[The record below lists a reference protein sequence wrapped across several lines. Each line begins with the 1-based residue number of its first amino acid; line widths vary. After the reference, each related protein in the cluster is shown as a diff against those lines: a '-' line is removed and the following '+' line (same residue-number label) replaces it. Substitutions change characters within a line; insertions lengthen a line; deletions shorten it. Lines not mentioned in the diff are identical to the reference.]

1 MSELPTSSNK
11 IYHSIR
17 ENNEQKSKE
26 RKRSILL
33 LIHSYLLEN
42 NLDKTAECLVKESHI
57 NQTYSVCDN
66 VDLDTI
72 LQEYTSYYH
81 SKFGKYPKISRKM
94 SDNLTTSTCSG
105 PKNKNTKIE
114 TRPRSKLTLSP
125 SRTTID
131 PVINEDTFEIGVRS
145 LNPSDNHLNHFKSIH
160 FNSIQDSRSF
170 NLEPLDNLEDYPGDW
185 KEMYE
190 LISKEIIPRNVNTK
204 WDDCI
209 GLEKE
214 INIIKEAVVY
224 PLDYPEF
231 FMHVSPWKGILLY
244 GPPGT
249 GKTLLARALAC
260 ESKTIFINVT
270 ASCFISKWRGES
282 EKLIRVL
289 FEVARKNSPC
299 TIFIDELDA
308 LSSRRDK
315 NQHEASRRFKSE
327 LLTQMDGI
335 LESDTKIFILATS
348 NLPWEIDPA
357 ILRRFDKKIFV
368 DLPPKNARAKMFE
381 KNLYIQNSDDFKEVN
396 FVDFA
401 NATENYSGNDIKII
415 CKSAL
420 MATVR
425 RRINEHKKKGNARND
440 IYYLLN
446 PKVHEVVSAIKNS
459 RPSCADL
466 REKYVKW
473 MQEFGGA

>member
-1 MSELPTSSNK
+1 MAELSASSTK

-17 ENNEQKSKE
+17 ENNEQKCKE

-33 LIHSYLLEN
+33 LIHSYLVEN
-42 NLDKTAECLVKESHI
+42 NLDNTAECLVKESHI
-57 NQTYSVCDN
+57 NQSYSVCDN

-81 SKFGKYPKISRKM
+81 SKFGRYPKISRKA
-94 SDNLTTSTCSG
+94 SDNFDTSSG
-105 PKNKNTKIE
+105 SAQKKKTSKIE
-114 TRPRSKLTLSP
+114 SRLRSKLTLSP
-125 SRTTID
+125 SRIIGNPTPMND
-131 PVINEDTFEIGVRS
+131 MFEIGVRS
-145 LNPSDNHLNHFKSIH
+145 LNPSDNNLINLKS
-160 FNSIQDSRSF
+160 NDSLIRDRSF

-190 LISKEIIPRNVNTK
+190 LISKEIISRNLNTK

-209 GLEKE
+209 GLEQE
-214 INIIKEAVVY
+214 VNIIKEAVIY
-224 PLDYPEF
+224 PLEYPEF

-260 ESKTIFINVT
+260 ESQTIFINVT
-270 ASCFISKWRGES
+270 ASCFVSKWRGES

-289 FEVARKNSPC
+289 FEVARKNCPC

-308 LSSRRDK
+308 LSSRRDES
-315 NQHEASRRFKSE
+315 QHEASRRFKSE

-335 LESDTKIFILATS
+335 IESDDKIFIFATT
-348 NLPWEIDPA
+348 NLPWEVDPA

-368 DLPPKNARAKMFE
+368 DLPCLEARAKMFE
-381 KNLYIQNSDDFKEVN
+381 KNLYIENSNNFKQQNYI
-396 FVDFA
+396 DFA
-401 NATENYSGNDIKII
+401 IQTENYSGNDIKLV

-425 RRINEHKKKGNARND
+425 RRINDLKNKGKTQND

-446 PKVHEVVSAIKNS
+446 TKVSEVMHTIRNS
-459 RPSCADL
+459 KPSCVNL

-473 MQEFGGA
+473 MEQFGCV